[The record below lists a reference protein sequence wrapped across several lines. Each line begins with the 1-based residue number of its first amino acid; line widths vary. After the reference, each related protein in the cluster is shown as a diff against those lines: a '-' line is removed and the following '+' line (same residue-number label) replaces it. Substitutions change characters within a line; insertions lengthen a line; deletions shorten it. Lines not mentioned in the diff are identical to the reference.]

1 MHVLRSSF
9 EEIRSEF
16 ISEKSQNNLRVPN
29 ILEGNVSFLKNEYL
43 AFFIGI
49 FFMPN
54 LIHSGLVSGPSLV
67 TGENILIHI
76 IFVSEKS

>member
-29 ILEGNVSFLKNEYL
+29 ILEGNVSFLKNQFP
-43 AFFIGI
+43 AFFIEI
-49 FFMPN
+49 F
-54 LIHSGLVSGPSLV
+54 LYHSGLVSGPSLV